1 MDTEAETPILW
12 PPDAKNWLT
21 GKDPDA
27 GKDWR
32 QEENTTT
39 GRWDGWMSSPNQ
51 WTWVSASSG
60 SWRWTGRPGVPQSM
74 GLQRV
79 DTTEQLNEDS
89 NYFHPPPS
97 VTIVYTQQYHSHH
110 VLDSREHRNSSPFL
124 RLKSLK
130 LDTRILA
137 ISHFPSFLSTW

>member
-1 MDTEAETPILW
+1 M
-12 PPDAKNWLT
+12 
-21 GKDPDA
+21 
-27 GKDWR
+27 
-32 QEENTTT
+32 
-39 GRWDGWMSSPNQ
+39 
-51 WTWVSASSG
+51 
-60 SWRWTGRPGVPQSM
+60 PQSM

-79 DTTEQLNEDS
+79 DTTERLNEDS

-124 RLKSLK
+124 KLESLK

-137 ISHFPSFLSTW
+137 ISHFPSFLSTWEGTKPLLGTCLGYFPCDYTGLY